1 MSVSWQ
7 QLLLGGVSGVLLTF
21 VLARGLDIS
30 RNRPHLSVQLG
41 ETRERLYVRDV
52 GEGGRT
58 RLLVCEPANPAAQL
72 VITLDGL
79 CVNHSFQP
87 DALIGEL

>member
-7 QLLLGGVSGVLLTF
+7 QLVLGGVSGVLLTF

-52 GEGGRT
+52 GRAGGR
-58 RLLVCEPANPAAQL
+58 
-72 VITLDGL
+72 GFS
-79 CVNHSFQP
+79 CVSLPIRQHS
-87 DALIGEL
+87 